1 MKEHHMA
8 DQILSQQRLQE
19 LFFYDP
25 TTGHIH
31 KKKTTNPKDKRH
43 AGRYTAEG
51 YLHVSVDK
59 KSYPA
64 HRLAWLYCYGEI
76 DPELVIDHING
87 VRDDNRI
94 SNLRLV
100 TQTENA
106 RNTGYRNTPTKLQR
120 MLLEN
125 NWYFQRFQKIT

>member
-1 MKEHHMA
+1 MA

-19 LFFYDP
+19 VFFYDP
-25 TTGHIH
+25 NTGHMH
-31 KKKTTNPKDKRH
+31 KKKNIHTRDKRQV
-43 AGRYTAEG
+43 GRYTAEG
-51 YLHVSVDK
+51 YLQVNVDK
-59 KSYPA
+59 KVYLV
-64 HRLAWLYCYGEI
+64 HRLAWLYCHGEI

-94 SNLRLV
+94 CNLRLV
-100 TQTENA
+100 TKAENA

-125 NWYFQRFQKIT
+125 NWHFQRFQKIT

>member
-1 MKEHHMA
+1 MA
-8 DQILSQQRLQE
+8 VQILSQQRLQE

-25 TTGHIH
+25 NTGYMQ
-31 KKKTTNPKDKRH
+31 KKKTTNSKDKRH
-43 AGRYTAEG
+43 AGRYSAEG
-51 YLHVSVDK
+51 YLLVNIDK
-59 KSYPA
+59 KSYLA
-64 HRLAWLYCYGEI
+64 HRLAWLYCHGNI
-76 DPELVIDHING
+76 DAELVIDHING

-100 TQTENA
+100 TQAENA
-106 RNTGYRNTPTKLQR
+106 RNRGYRNTPTKLQR